1 MFKIAFPSADR
12 LPSPSRG
19 STRAQPH
26 SRMCYIFLGTPTHPH
41 TRTCGPVTPSWSL
54 QVEARDLI
62 DGMTRLTS
70 YNFVALSDKLV
81 PAAEEDKRCVLWD
94 CGRLVR
100 LRPNTWISLD
110 P

>member
-1 MFKIAFPSADR
+1 MAYGRRDNIVAEI
-12 LPSPSRG
+12 
-19 STRAQPH
+19 H
-26 SRMCYIFLGTPTHPH
+26 
-41 TRTCGPVTPSWSL
+41 VTTDTTL
-54 QVEARDLI
+54 VEARTLI
-62 DGMTRLTS
+62 DAITTLTS
-70 YNFVALSDKLV
+70 YNFVALSEKLV